1 MARYQGAKVTVKLSP
16 ACTQAIMKALSTR
29 NARKGEWFVL
39 IGQDGGLRNSG
50 VSKAYTVWGD
60 AVLVALDESLLIYN
74 SRSHKVVQ
82 PVRAT
87 SKARLAR
94 NSWAHRLVPIKVQ
107 LHGPTLFGGGIDAGR
122 EIIRGGTYTWED
134 K

>member
-1 MARYQGAKVTVKLSP
+1 MPIKLSP

-39 IGQDGGLRNSG
+39 IEQDGGLRRAIGST
-50 VSKAYTVWGD
+50 SFSLWDD
-60 AVLVALDESLLIYN
+60 AVLVALHEDLLIYN